1 MNRTLRN
8 KAIYLVLMALL
19 LVPLS
24 WLGQPATVATEGE
37 SSSGG
42 SSGGTLAQLR
52 AEYDLSH
59 GNLGEIDPTSE
70 ALKLALF
77 GMRGLAATITWEQA
91 REYQMKEDWTNLD
104 LKLEQIARLQPHFV
118 MVWRHQA
125 WNLSYNVSAEWDDYR
140 DRYYWVIRGLKYLMR
155 GQPYNRH
162 DTRLVWDEG
171 WFIGQK
177 VGKSD
182 EYRQFR
188 ILFRENAINP
198 IHPEDRPA
206 RDEDRDNWQVARQA
220 FLRGLQM
227 YERGD
232 ELRGANPLIFFSEPS
247 RCSIRFA
254 AAKEEEGDFEGDRP
268 RSRWERAREEWHEF
282 THRSI
287 PAAGMAN
294 VFLTVAG
301 LEEYGREQVAAEREF
316 YGLQPGL
323 QEQLI
328 AQKRAALSDA
338 ERQLLDT
345 PVGSLSEEQMEEHG
359 KINQRVQ
366 VTLQDFINALP
377 EEKRAQ
383 ATELAKKVNATR
395 ALAQAGSAA
404 RYTVNY
410 DYWEKRCEAEQS
422 VLVRTIDGQ
431 EVVGVEQINTLLLPI
446 AAATDEEEQET
457 TIRGLVGGVAAWN
470 PSGEIRVLTPDGR
483 IAIIQAEGVR
493 EVVDLGVGARRD
505 LYHAYQAYRVDPFTA
520 KPYYE
525 TAFLKWRKILDAYPV
540 LVGDGDINDDL
551 TMASRRYDVSLQRRN
566 LPFPK
571 NDYILNDVLEARPPD
586 PPIGD

>member
-301 LEEYGREQVAAEREF
+301 LEEYSREQVAAEREF
-316 YGLQPGL
+316 YNLQPGL
-323 QEQLI
+323 QEQLQ
-328 AQKRAALSDA
+328 AQKRAALTDA

-345 PVGSLSEEQMEEHG
+345 PAGSLSDEQMEEHS
-359 KINQRVQ
+359 KLAQRVQ

-383 ATELAKKVNATR
+383 ANELAKKVNATR
-395 ALAQAGSAA
+395 ALTQAGSAA

-422 VLVRTIDGQ
+422 VLVRTVDGQ
-431 EVVGVEQINTLLLPI
+431 EVVGVEQSNTLLLPI
-446 AAATDEEEQET
+446 AAATDEEERET

-483 IAIIQAEGVR
+483 IAVIQAEGVR
-493 EVVDLGVGARRD
+493 EVIDLGVGARRD
-505 LYHAYQAYRVDPFTA
+505 LYHAYQAYRIDPFTA

-571 NDYILNDVLEARPPD
+571 DDYILNDVLEARPPD
-586 PPIGD
+586 PPIGE

>member
-24 WLGQPATVATEGE
+24 WLGQPATVATE
-37 SSSGG
+37 SDSSGG

-177 VGKSD
+177 IGKSD

-294 VFLTVAG
+294 VFITVAG
-301 LEEYGREQVAAEREF
+301 FEEYAREQAAAEQEF
-316 YGLQPGL
+316 YALQPGL
-323 QEQLI
+323 QQQLE
-328 AQKRAALSDA
+328 AQKRAALTDE
-338 ERQLLDT
+338 ERQLLET
-345 PVGSLSEEQMEEHG
+345 PADSLSDEQIEEQG
-359 KINQRVQ
+359 KLRQRIQ

-377 EEKRAQ
+377 EDKRPLAN
-383 ATELAKKVNATR
+383 ELAKKVNLAR
-395 ALAQAGSAA
+395 SLAQAGSAA

-422 VLVRTIDGQ
+422 VLVRTVDGQ
-431 EVVGVEQINTLLLPI
+431 EVVGVEQSNTLLLPI
-446 AAATDEEEQET
+446 AAATDEEERET

-470 PSGEIRVLTPDGR
+470 PSGEIRILTPNGDV
-483 IAIIQAEGVR
+483 AIIQAEGVR
-493 EVVDLGVGARRD
+493 EVIDLGVGARRD
-505 LYHAYQAYRVDPFTA
+505 LYHAYQAYRIDPFTA

-525 TAFLKWRKILDAYPV
+525 TAFQKWRKILDAYPV

-571 NDYILNDVLEARPPD
+571 DDYILNDVLEARPPD
-586 PPIGD
+586 PPIGE

>member
-37 SSSGG
+37 SSGG

-294 VFLTVAG
+294 VFITVAG
-301 LEEYGREQVAAEREF
+301 YEEYAREQAAAEQEF

-323 QEQLI
+323 QQQLE
-328 AQKRAALSDA
+328 AQKRAALTDA

-345 PVGSLSEEQMEEHG
+345 PAGDVPEEKMEERG
-359 KINQRVQ
+359 QISQRVQ
-366 VTLQDFINALP
+366 VSLQDFVDALP
-377 EEKRAQ
+377 EEKRAH
-383 ATELAKKVNATR
+383 ANELAKKVALMR
-395 ALAQAGSAA
+395 ALTSAGSAA

-422 VLVRTIDGQ
+422 VLVRTVDNQ
-431 EVVGVEQINTLLLPI
+431 EIVGVEQSNTLLLPI
-446 AAATDEEEQET
+446 AASTDEEEKET

-470 PSGEIRVLTPDGR
+470 PSGEIRVLAPDGR
-483 IAIIQAEGVR
+483 IAIIPAEIVR

-525 TAFLKWRKILDAYPV
+525 TAFEKWRRILDAYPV

-571 NDYILNDVLEARPPD
+571 DDYILNDVLEARPPD
-586 PPIGD
+586 PPIGE